1 MTVLMEEDMIPP
13 RKYSPRKME
22 TAREKTSEISRARNE
37 VRSVPYQEGERP
49 ELSGHRV
56 PYHADEEAKPVMFHG
71 RARCNKEGD
80 KDSRK

>member
-37 VRSVPYQEGERP
+37 VRSVPTRKGSAPNLAATGSHTMPMR
-49 ELSGHRV
+49 
-56 PYHADEEAKPVMFHG
+56 KP
-71 RARCNKEGD
+71 NP
-80 KDSRK
+80 